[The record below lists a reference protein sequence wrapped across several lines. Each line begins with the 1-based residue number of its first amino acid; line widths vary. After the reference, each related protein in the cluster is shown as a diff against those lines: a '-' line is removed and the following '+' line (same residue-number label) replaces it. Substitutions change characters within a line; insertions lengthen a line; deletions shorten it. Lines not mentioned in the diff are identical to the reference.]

1 MVDRPIN
8 STVCEIMTPWTE
20 VEVGGTRRS
29 VVMDA
34 IIDTG
39 FDGEVCV
46 PLDLGVTLGLELIA
60 VTLVELADGSKKRD
74 LLFAGKAKFLK
85 KKQDVEIS
93 ITNGEE
99 ALIGTALLAGCR
111 LSVDF
116 D

>member
-1 MVDRPIN
+1 
-8 STVCEIMTPWTE
+8 MTPRTS
-20 VEVGGTRRS
+20 VQVGGIRRTITLE
-29 VVMDA
+29 A

-39 FDGEVCV
+39 FDGEICV

-60 VTLVELADGSKKRD
+60 VTLVELADGSQKRD
-74 LLFAGKAKFLK
+74 LLFPGKAKFLK

-116 D
+116 DTGNVQLKRKPAAG